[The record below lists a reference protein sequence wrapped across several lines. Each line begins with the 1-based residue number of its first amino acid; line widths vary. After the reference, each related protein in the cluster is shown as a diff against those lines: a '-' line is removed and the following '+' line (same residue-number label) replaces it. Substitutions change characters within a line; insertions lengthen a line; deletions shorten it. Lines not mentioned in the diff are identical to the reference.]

1 MSTHE
6 ATVYAR
12 QVAGLVQK
20 RDPGLVLPPCGDSN
34 CQWMTTSLNFTC
46 MTKPRGQLPPA
57 VVCADSLAAMFRN
70 GASVLMGSAG
80 QGSGAPGSQGSGHN
94 TKWQPLGEIVSVN
107 MELAGL
113 KGRPVFLSWS
123 IFQEGGQ
130 NHLPG
135 NWLGNFVAYRLDE
148 TTNDDTGTLEI
159 WIPLP
164 KQPGPY
170 FVQLTMTTGA
180 ASLASMNSGS
190 FD

>member
-1 MSTHE
+1 
-6 ATVYAR
+6 
-12 QVAGLVQK
+12 
-20 RDPGLVLPPCGDSN
+20 
-34 CQWMTTSLNFTC
+34 

-80 QGSGAPGSQGSGHN
+80 QGSGAPGSQGSGAPGSQGSGAPGSQGSGAPGSQGSGAPGSQGSGHN